1 MTATAGVS
9 PSVTAVI
16 VHYGPTEPTVDLVRR
31 IDGYPDEIVVIAN
44 DGAPRP
50 PDLPTAVDWIVAER
64 NLGYGAAFTAAVR
77 GRSTDAYLLLNND
90 IVLSHAAYRR
100 CLDVLV
106 SAPDTG
112 IVAPVLR
119 YADGTLQSG
128 AARLSRWR
136 RAPLVLVEPGPAP
149 VECEWVT
156 GAVMFIRREVA
167 ETIGMDGS
175 FFLGAEDVDLCVRAR
190 RNGWRVVCCGDAP
203 AVHHRSQVITGPRWT
218 YYSIRNRVWLARAN
232 FGPVSVVLS
241 WLAGLL
247 ALPRLAVGDAL
258 LRKDFSVSRLGMLAL
273 AHAWMRKPAR
283 ADGPRPDEPLAG
295 RVIRW

>member
-106 SAPDTG
+106 STPDTG

>member
-1 MTATAGVS
+1 MTR
-9 PSVTAVI
+9 VTAVI
-16 VHYGPTEPTVDLVRR
+16 VHYGPAEPTVDLARR
-31 IDGYPDEIVVIAN
+31 IDGFTDEIVVVAN
-44 DGAPRP
+44 DGRDRP
-50 PDLPTAVDWIVAER
+50 AGLPSTVDWLVAER
-64 NLGYGAAFTAAVR
+64 NLGYGSAFMLALR
-77 GRSTDAYLLLNND
+77 GRSADAYLLLNTD
-90 IVLSHAAYRR
+90 IELPRAAYER
-100 CLDVLV
+100 CLDELLR
-106 SAPDTG
+106 APDTG

-136 RAPLVLVEPGPAP
+136 RAPLVLIEPGPQP

-190 RNGWRVVCCGDAP
+190 RAGWRVVCCGDAA

-232 FGPVSVVLS
+232 FGRLPALLS
-241 WLAGLL
+241 WLGSLS

-258 LRKDFSVSRLGMLAL
+258 LRGNFSVSRLGALAL
-273 AHAWMRKPAR
+273 AHAWTLRKPSR
-283 ADGPRPDEPLAG
+283 SDGPLPEEPLAG

>member
-1 MTATAGVS
+1 MTT
-9 PSVTAVI
+9 VTAVV
-16 VHYGPTEPTVDLVRR
+16 VHYGPAAPTVDLVRR
-31 IDGYPDEIVVIAN
+31 IDGYPDEIVVVAN

-50 PDLPTAVDWIVAER
+50 AGLPSTVDWIVAER
-64 NLGYGAAFTAAVR
+64 NLGYGSAFMAAVH
-77 GRSTDAYLLLNND
+77 GRSADAYLLLNND

-100 CLDVLV
+100 CLDVLL
-106 SAPDTG
+106 STPDTG

-136 RAPLVLVEPGPAP
+136 RAPQVLIEPGPAP

-175 FFLGAEDVDLCVRAR
+175 FFLGAEDADLCIRAR
-190 RNGWRVVCCGDAP
+190 RKHWRVVCCGDAP

-232 FGPVSVVLS
+232 FGPVSVALS
-241 WLAGLL
+241 WLAGLA
-247 ALPRLAVGDAL
+247 ALPRLAFGDAF
-258 LRKDFSVSRLGMLAL
+258 LRKDFSVSRLGLLAL

-283 ADGPRPDEPLAG
+283 AEGPLPDEPLAG